1 MYHINQSIN
10 QSLLATTLVCRV
22 EVIEVSKWA
31 SGVILSSQSKLRYT
45 GKDEVE
51 SSNWDT
57 KADCS
62 VQLVEEGV
70 GKGMGE

>member
-1 MYHINQSIN
+1 M
-10 QSLLATTLVCRV
+10 
-22 EVIEVSKWA
+22 EVSKWK
-31 SGVILSSQSKLRYT
+31 SSMILSSQSKLRYT